1 MSDIHGRT
9 VMTDGYPT
17 HLLEA
22 GDRDADDVLLLH
34 GCGLGSTASAD
45 WQAFIPELAS
55 QYHVIVPD
63 LVGSGRTQYPAGRGE
78 GMRAWLRGRVRQ
90 VLSLMRELSI
100 DQAHVVGY
108 AFAGTIALHLLVSA
122 ADRFV
127 RASLVS
133 STGGTGELTPEL
145 RTLLGFY
152 GEPSIAALADLT
164 SWGIQDE
171 QSLDQAFTDIV
182 RDRYTEVMRPE
193 VRAVF
198 EGCFAAPSAHEDLVV
213 PPAALRRIVQ
223 EVLLVH
229 GREDRFVL
237 PAAAVHLQ
245 QHLPNAQLHI
255 YPHTGHW
262 VVAERRREYARLL
275 LDFLDGPS

>member
-1 MSDIHGRT
+1 MLDP
-9 VMTDGYPT
+9 V
-17 HLLEA
+17 
-22 GDRDADDVLLLH
+22 
-34 GCGLGSTASAD
+34 
-45 WQAFIPELAS
+45 
-55 QYHVIVPD
+55 
-63 LVGSGRTQYPAGRGE
+63 GRGE
-78 GMRAWLRGRVRQ
+78 GMRAWLRGRVGQ

-108 AFAGTIALHLLVSA
+108 ALAGTIALHLLVSA
-122 ADRFV
+122 PDRFV
-127 RASLVS
+127 RVSLVS

-152 GEPSIAALADLT
+152 GEPSITALANLT

-198 EGCFAAPSAHEDLVV
+198 EGCFASPCAHEDLVV

-245 QHLPNAQLHI
+245 QYLPNAQLHI
-255 YPHTGHW
+255 YPNTGHW